1 MIVTPLDEIL
11 GENAESLSKLEMG
24 KAKEYLENEKD
35 KKIYADAMESLLS
48 NGKPKKRLGL
58 VYGLDPIEF

>member
-11 GENAESLSKLEMG
+11 GENADNLSKLKMAEV
-24 KAKEYLENEKD
+24 KEYLENEND
-35 KKIYADAMESLLS
+35 KKIYTSAMESLLS
-48 NGKPKKRLGL
+48 VGKPKKRLGI